1 MYLSAQ
7 IMDRLADPGSTGAMT
22 NHDTWTRGLTLAS
35 AVGAGLSAGV
45 FFGFSTFVMRALGTL
60 PARQGLSAMQA
71 INKAAPN
78 PLFMVVLFGT
88 AATGTAVAVLSVR
101 HLDEPG
107 AVWTVVGAGA
117 YLVAIAI
124 TAGYHVP
131 HNDALALVA
140 PDGAAAAGA
149 WQAYRAPWTLWN
161 HMRTLTSGVAA
172 VCFTLAARAAT

>member
-1 MYLSAQ
+1 
-7 IMDRLADPGSTGAMT
+7 MDRLASPASTGAMT
-22 NHDTWTRGLTLAS
+22 NHETWTRSLTLAS

-45 FFGFSTFVMRALGTL
+45 FFGFSTFVMRALGNL

-71 INKAAPN
+71 INRAAPN

-88 AATGTAVAVLSVR
+88 AATGTAAAVLSGR

-107 AVWTVVGAGA
+107 AMWTVVGAGA
-117 YLVAIAI
+117 YLVGIAI

-140 PDGAAAAGA
+140 PDGVGAAGA
-149 WQAYRAPWTLWN
+149 WQAYRTPWTLWN
-161 HMRTLTSGVAA
+161 HARTLTSAAAA
-172 VCFTLAARAAT
+172 VCFTLAVRATA